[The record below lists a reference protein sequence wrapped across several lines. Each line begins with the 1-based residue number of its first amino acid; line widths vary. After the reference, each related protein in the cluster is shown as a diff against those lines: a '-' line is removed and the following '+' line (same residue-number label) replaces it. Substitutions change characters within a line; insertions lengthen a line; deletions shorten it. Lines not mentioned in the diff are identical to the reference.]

1 MATTT
6 QPLLPTF
13 SERSTGCYNNWGYM
27 WTGKFDLNTDIRVN
41 VEIFKSGKKKL
52 RIKKYPDR
60 YSGRGLNLLLQ

>member
-27 WTGKFDLNTDIRVN
+27 WTGKFNLNTDIRVN
-41 VEIFKSGKKKL
+41 VEIFKSGKRGVL
-52 RIKKYPDR
+52 MGVRITGDTC
-60 YSGRGLNLLLQ
+60 GRANSI